1 MVPSSFHYAFAV
13 VICRTPLVQAAG
25 LRTGALMVST
35 AAPQAPP
42 QQLQLV
48 RPLRTAALWRCPT
61 GGNKRGGEPIN
72 CRGEQRGPAAYREH
86 PSTEPGSAGSLTVP
100 IRYKSPPRAAS
111 RGRGRA
117 ASGAHGRGDGGGHA
131 ATRGHPPGL
140 PPPPGAR
147 SQLCSRGP
155 STERGGR
162 GPRVPSPPRPPPP
175 LTSRPAA

>member
-100 IRYKSPPRAAS
+100 IRYKSPPRAAPLVEP
-111 RGRGRA
+111 RAGAGGGRRA
-117 ASGAHGRGDGGGHA
+117 APTAAGTAA
-131 ATRGHPPGL
+131 ATRPPGE
-140 PPPPGAR
+140 
-147 SQLCSRGP
+147 P
-155 STERGGR
+155 SG
-162 GPRVPSPPRPPPP
+162 
-175 LTSRPAA
+175 